1 MLKLVLYFKN
11 DENLTI
17 NFKSNKNE
25 YKIFIIERY
34 QKIVYSVEN
43 GENSPSHSSIQDS
56 WKCWEK
62 YGKQ

>member
-1 MLKLVLYFKN
+1 
-11 DENLTI
+11 
-17 NFKSNKNE
+17 
-25 YKIFIIERY
+25 
-34 QKIVYSVEN
+34 VEN